1 MREFCKWVSS
11 ELSQKVPVHFTRFHP
26 DYMMKDVPATSLK
39 TMQLAHRI
47 ASEEG
52 LMFPYLGNIGGDD
65 GENTYCPKCR
75 ALVIRRFGFAV
86 DILALKEGKCA
97 KCGQDLNIHA

>member
-1 MREFCKWVSS
+1 
-11 ELSQKVPVHFTRFHP
+11 
-26 DYMMKDVPATSLK
+26 
-39 TMQLAHRI
+39 
-47 ASEEG
+47 
-52 LMFPYLGNIGGDD
+52 MFPYLGNIGGDD

-75 ALVIRRFGFAV
+75 TLIIRRFGFAV